1 MPDPTIPGFAPPRA
15 YRTADYR
22 RGCADMLLEMPLTV
36 NRMCMEQADRQSSAN
51 DCAAGPTRS
60 IIWPTWPFA
69 CRSCTTSHTRNWTN
83 GWNTKQSG
91 NSDEWRMTSERV
103 KRNVG

>member
-36 NRMCMEQADRQSSAN
+36 NRMCMEQADRQVVSK
-51 DCAAGPTRS
+51 
-60 IIWPTWPFA
+60 
-69 CRSCTTSHTRNWTN
+69 TTARQARP
-83 GWNTKQSG
+83 GA
-91 NSDEWRMTSERV
+91 
-103 KRNVG
+103 